1 MKTFSQWNEN
11 QKMALQKKLQ
21 KVSATS
27 AKGKAAVTLPK
38 MPWDKDKDNEK
49 KEGMTFMKP
58 GPEKDKFHKDA
69 KAKASAKI
77 KDMIKKGEVNF
88 KSQKEGKAYGP
99 TGISYSVPKGHPDEV
114 DPKTGQKK
122 NTAPKK
128 PMKLPKP
135 GSKKWKDLVGQMR
148 SAAGF
153 NK

>member
-11 QKMALQKKLQ
+11 LKMALQKKLQ
-21 KVSATS
+21 KVSATT

-38 MPWDKDKDNEK
+38 MPWDKDKDKEK
-49 KEGMTFMKP
+49 
-58 GPEKDKFHKDA
+58 
-69 KAKASAKI
+69 
-77 KDMIKKGEVNF
+77 
-88 KSQKEGKAYGP
+88 KEGKAYGP